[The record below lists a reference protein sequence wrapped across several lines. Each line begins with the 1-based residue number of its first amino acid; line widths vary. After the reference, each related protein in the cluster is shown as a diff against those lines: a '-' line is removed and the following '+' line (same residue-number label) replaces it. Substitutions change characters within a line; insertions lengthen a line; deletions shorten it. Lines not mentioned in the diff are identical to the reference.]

1 MQAKD
6 VIFESGNRPSLGLV
20 AAATALSAA
29 IWLLLWIH
37 VDSTWMGRFLC
48 APFLCM
54 FVSGFMD
61 QLGIGK
67 GPLMHALFFA
77 GLFMAAPVLGPM
89 YLISLLLEKKS
100 TEERHGDYH
109 A

>member
-6 VIFESGNRPSLGLV
+6 VIFERGNRPHLGLV

-29 IWLLLWIH
+29 IWLLLWTH
-37 VDSTWMGRFLC
+37 VDSTLMWRFLC

-54 FVSGFMD
+54 FASGLMD

-89 YLISLLLEKKS
+89 YLICLFLEKS
-100 TEERHGDYH
+100 AEERQDDYH